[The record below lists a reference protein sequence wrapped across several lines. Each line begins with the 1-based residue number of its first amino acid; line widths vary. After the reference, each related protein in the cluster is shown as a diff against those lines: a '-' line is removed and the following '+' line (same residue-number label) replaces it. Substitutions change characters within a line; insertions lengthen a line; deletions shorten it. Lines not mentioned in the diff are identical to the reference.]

1 MNCIKIIHFMKWILS
16 HMKNVDTDIFSVN
29 TEKNRKRVRP
39 IAWQRSSLASLLLCG
54 ILWTIGCGKPQL
66 EPHNIHLT
74 ASLRT
79 AISTRNAD
87 WLAQNI
93 EEIESRRTDGQMGEQ
108 EYAALMSII
117 SKAQSGDWEAAE
129 YETLALQKAQRPTKE
144 QMQAVHEHGTKCE
157 HTHTHP

>member
-1 MNCIKIIHFMKWILS
+1 MKRRLS
-16 HMKNVDTDIFSVN
+16 RMTTIDKNVFTMN
-29 TEKNRKRVRP
+29 AKKNIRRIYP
-39 IAWQRSSLASLLLCG
+39 IDWKPFPLASILLCG

-108 EYAALMSII
+108 EYAALMSIV
-117 SKAQSGDWEAAE
+117 SQVQSGDWEAAE

-144 QMQAVHEHGTKCE
+144 QMKAVHEHGTKCE
-157 HTHTHP
+157 HKHTLP